1 MTFPEETVSD
11 ALARLRRVEGQ
22 IRGIHR
28 MIEEGRECRDVV
40 TQLSAAA
47 RALDRTR
54 VRLLASGLRYCT
66 EHPDR
71 AAEAGMSV
79 EEFERLL
86 LSAR

>member
-1 MTFPEETVSD
+1 MTFPEEVVGD

-28 MIEEGRECRDVV
+28 MIEDGRECRDVI

-54 VRLLASGLRYCT
+54 FRLLASGLRYCS
-66 EHPDR
+66 EHPER
-71 AAEAGMSV
+71 AVSEGMTLD
-79 EEFERLL
+79 EFERLL
-86 LSAR
+86 LAAR